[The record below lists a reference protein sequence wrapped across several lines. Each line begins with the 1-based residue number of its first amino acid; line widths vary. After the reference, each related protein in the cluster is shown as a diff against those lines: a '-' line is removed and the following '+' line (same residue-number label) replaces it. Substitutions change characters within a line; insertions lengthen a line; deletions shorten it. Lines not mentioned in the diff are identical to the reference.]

1 MKNKTVKVI
10 GASMLFLAMNVMANS
25 DIENLK
31 KIDIF
36 KKSDIRETP
45 VKGLYSVSANNKT
58 IFVDSSGQFA
68 LNGEMFERKGTA
80 FISQKDKFERKAR
93 EGVMKEIIS
102 HKEEFAHYPSLLLND
117 KGEIDKK
124 ATIFVFSDI
133 TCPYCKHFHNDIS
146 NFQKNGIEIYYIPFP
161 RKGLDDAESVKG
173 LQKILCS
180 SNKADEYNKGFMNPA
195 AYIKNVKSD
204 EISCNES
211 YDLITFYKFADE
223 LSVLGTPAT
232 FTEKGSAI
240 FGYDNGVDFA
250 RTLKQKLNDESFDGE
265 K

>member
-1 MKNKTVKVI
+1 
-10 GASMLFLAMNVMANS
+10 
-25 DIENLK
+25 
-31 KIDIF
+31 
-36 KKSDIRETP
+36 
-45 VKGLYSVSANNKT
+45 
-58 IFVDSSGQFA
+58 
-68 LNGEMFERKGTA
+68 
-80 FISQKDKFERKAR
+80 
-93 EGVMKEIIS
+93 
-102 HKEEFAHYPSLLLND
+102 
-117 KGEIDKK
+117 
-124 ATIFVFSDI
+124 
-133 TCPYCKHFHNDIS
+133 
-146 NFQKNGIEIYYIPFP
+146 
-161 RKGLDDAESVKG
+161 
-173 LQKILCS
+173 
-180 SNKADEYNKGFMNPA
+180 MNPA